1 MDGVTILNVSQT
13 YTTIGALYMT
23 FVMAAAII
31 SFYVFLIAFDDNILV
46 SGIFAGIVVLM
57 IFVGFRIPKDEIV
70 YEVTVNRDVLWQDFT
85 DRYKIIKQRGD
96 IITVTEK
103 EQKNETD

>member
-1 MDGVTILNVSQT
+1 MDGVTILNVTQN

-46 SGIFAGIVVLM
+46 SGIFAGIGVLM
-57 IFVGFRIPKDEIV
+57 IFVGFRIPKNETA
-70 YEVTVNRDVLWQDFT
+70 YEVTVDHDVLWQDFT

-103 EQKNETD
+103 ETKDDTQ